1 MFLFSI
7 LVGEIEFLIGIEEAM
22 KEISNIDR
30 KVSTSIYINLN
41 VPDISISEVQLT
53 FFQSIEADCI
63 QKKRSEWND

>member
-7 LVGEIEFLIGIEEAM
+7 IVGEIEFVIEIEETM

-41 VPDISISEVQLT
+41 VPDSSISEVQLT
-53 FFQSIEADCI
+53 LSSSREL
-63 QKKRSEWND
+63 